1 MPLDARE
8 AKDSED
14 DDAGT
19 GLLASLALVLLH
31 VYGVL
36 KSESNDVLQTS

>member
-1 MPLDARE
+1 MPLDTRE
-8 AKDSED
+8 AEDSED

-19 GLLASLALVLLH
+19 GVLASLALVLLH

-36 KSESNDVLQTS
+36 KSESDEVLQTS